1 MSIFQQHKPQ
11 EPQEAHV
18 NTGIGYKSESRQN
31 LDELEV
37 PVEVHTEPKLDST
50 DDFELKIA
58 LTKDE
63 D

>member
-1 MSIFQQHKPQ
+1 MFQQHKPE
-11 EPQEAHV
+11 EPQEVHKDA
-18 NTGIGYKSESRQN
+18 GIGYKSESRQN

-37 PVEVHTEPKLDST
+37 PVEVHTEPTLDST
-50 DDFELKIA
+50 DDFELKIS